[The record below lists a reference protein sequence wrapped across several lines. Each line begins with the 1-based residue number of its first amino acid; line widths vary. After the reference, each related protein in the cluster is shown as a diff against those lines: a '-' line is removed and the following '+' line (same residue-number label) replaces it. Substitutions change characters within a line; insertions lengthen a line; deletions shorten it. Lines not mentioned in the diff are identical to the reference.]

1 MLQYCAD
8 KNSEI
13 AFYGSLIAGIASVAV
28 IIFSWMPF
36 TRHFNKY
43 KDWQFG
49 KGNYEY
55 SCPQTDEQLDY

>member
-43 KDWQFG
+43 KDW
-49 KGNYEY
+49 
-55 SCPQTDEQLDY
+55 